1 MAFPALTKLF
11 NRYLAMFPEG
21 LVASPVFTD
30 QTSPSE
36 RRRDQ
41 NHIWWQPTEQSPV
54 VNFERIEAALERP
67 IHPTIQ
73 SYFRSYWAGPLYCTF
88 NGKPVELIQLWNPEE
103 FEHLIENVVGHFLQ
117 QRRFKQSFTFFFA
130 VAELSSEITYSIDNV
145 SGQVLEEVPG
155 PSGRRT
161 IVASDLAEFLARL
174 QPEGQGELH
183 A

>member
-1 MAFPALTKLF
+1 MAFPALTSLF
-11 NRYLAMFPEG
+11 DRYLAMLPEG
-21 LVASPVFTD
+21 LIASPVFTD

-36 RRRDQ
+36 RRRDE
-41 NHIWWQPTEQSPV
+41 NHIWWQPTVQSPLV
-54 VNFERIEAALERP
+54 DFKRIEAALERP

-73 SYFRSYWAGPLYCTF
+73 SYFQSYWAGPLPCAL

-103 FEHLIENVVGHFLQ
+103 FEQLIENIVGHFLQ
-117 QRRFKQSFTFFFA
+117 QQRFKQSFTFFFA
-130 VAELSSEITYSIDNV
+130 VAETSSEITYTIDNV

-155 PSGRRT
+155 PGGRRT
-161 IVASDLAEFLARL
+161 IIASDLAEFLVRL

>member
-11 NRYLAMFPEG
+11 DRYLAMFPEG

-103 FEHLIENVVGHFLQ
+103 FEHLIENVVGHFCSNGVSSSHSLFSSRLQ
-117 QRRFKQSFTFFFA
+117 NSLLRSPTA
-130 VAELSSEITYSIDNV
+130 SIMCRDKYWKKY
-145 SGQVLEEVPG
+145 PG
-155 PSGRRT
+155 PAADARS
-161 IVASDLAEFLARL
+161 SLAISPNF
-174 QPEGQGELH
+174 
-183 A
+183 